1 MPLTNTVKYDIIHY
15 IITLINECEYKYKLI
30 GGFFM
35 KTAFKITNIVMLAVT
50 LIYLLASTVIGILTG
65 DILSLLFALLP
76 ILLTILMNISG
87 IKGNYK
93 SSVTVSIAL
102 FFIYLLTL
110 IFANDFIMAIIRL
123 GIIIAYLCFANY
135 MNKNSEYSA

>member
-1 MPLTNTVKYDIIHY
+1 MPLTNTVKCDIIHY
-15 IITLINECEYKYKLI
+15 IITLTNKCEYKLI

-50 LIYLLASTVIGILTG
+50 LIYFLASTVIGFLTG

-93 SSVTVSIAL
+93 SSVTVSIVL

-135 MNKNSEYSA
+135 MKKNSEYLA

>member
-1 MPLTNTVKYDIIHY
+1 
-15 IITLINECEYKYKLI
+15 
-30 GGFFM
+30 M

-50 LIYLLASTVIGILTG
+50 LIYLLASTVIGFLTG

-135 MNKNSEYSA
+135 MNKNSECSA

>member
-15 IITLINECEYKYKLI
+15 IITLINECEYKII

-76 ILLTILMNISG
+76 ILLTVLMNISG

-135 MNKNSEYSA
+135 MKKNSEYSA

>member
-1 MPLTNTVKYDIIHY
+1 
-15 IITLINECEYKYKLI
+15 
-30 GGFFM
+30 M

-76 ILLTILMNISG
+76 ILLTVLMNISG

-102 FFIYLLTL
+102 FFIYLL
-110 IFANDFIMAIIRL
+110 FF
-123 GIIIAYLCFANY
+123 YLLQVL
-135 MNKNSEYSA
+135 SHISILVSALV